1 MCVIALATILILVG
15 KLVGLET
22 CQSLEEI
29 QEKSQFQSKTPFGPL
44 EESFFL
50 EKNKINFLEKLNL
63 CCAKFSCQA
72 AGLLLEGGHVPE
84 KIVLEKSRSF

>member
-22 CQSLEEI
+22 CQFLEEI

-50 EKNKINFLEKLNL
+50 KKI
-63 CCAKFSCQA
+63 
-72 AGLLLEGGHVPE
+72 
-84 KIVLEKSRSF
+84 R

>member
-44 EESFFL
+44 EEVFL
-50 EKNKINFLEKLNL
+50 KKKINFLEKLNL
-63 CCAKFSCQA
+63 CCAKFSC
-72 AGLLLEGGHVPE
+72 
-84 KIVLEKSRSF
+84 